1 MKHEKPD
8 FILKRNKIV
17 FMKKIFVFLVLFVV
31 D

>member
-17 FMKKIFVFLVLFVV
+17 FMKKIFVFFSAFRG
-31 D
+31 